1 MARNRLN
8 LNFQLES
15 AVDRNEYVNE
25 YLQKIDFI
33 PTADEL
39 ETISNY
45 ILWGKNE
52 KGLNAQ

>member
-1 MARNRLN
+1 MAKNRLQ

-15 AVDRNEYVNE
+15 AADRTAFVQE
-25 YLQKIDFI
+25 YLAALPFV

-52 KGLNAQ
+52 KGKNA

>member
-1 MARNRLN
+1 MAKNRLN

-15 AVDRNEYVNE
+15 AADRNAFVVD
-25 YLQKIDFI
+25 YLATLPFT

-45 ILWGKNE
+45 ILWGKTD
-52 KGLNAQ
+52 KGTNAQ